1 MSSVLTGQAGGN
13 NRFHIVAD
21 PFCQRDGLPFAE
33 VLPAEIIEQVFA
45 GNDALF
51 GEAVDEVFST
61 QIVLWAFLEQAL
73 QDGKGAACAA
83 AIAAIA
89 TYMHQTGGRAP
100 CGDTGD
106 YCRARANLD
115 LSSLWTLLRLTA
127 NQMERNAPEDWLFGG
142 LHAKLVD
149 GFTFTMPDTPAN
161 QAAFPQSDTQKPGL
175 GFPIARAVGVLSLAT
190 AAIHG
195 VAIGP
200 YAGKQTGEPALL
212 RRLLGHFGEGDVAVF
227 DRCYCSYWTFAA
239 LMGRRAHVCARL
251 HQNRAKAVGKD
262 ARVHPYD
269 RPVTWTR
276 PTRPEWMSPSDYEQI
291 PQQLHLRELQF
302 DVHAPGR
309 RTETITVI
317 TTLTDP
323 TAYSAEAIAAL
334 YGYRWNVELDI
345 RQIKQTLGLDHVRCL
360 SPQRVRREL
369 AVTLLAYNLI
379 RKVIATAAAVHG
391 KRPRRLGFTLACQE
405 VLSNWVLISTGACRD
420 AKGLWHSM
428 LRRIAANEVA
438 NRPGRI
444 EPRKLKRRKHRFPL
458 MTEPREQLREE
469 LRMP

>member
-1 MSSVLTGQAGGN
+1 MSSILTGQAGGN

-33 VLPAEIIEQVFA
+33 VLPAEIIEQAFA
-45 GNDALF
+45 DNDALF
-51 GEAVDEVFST
+51 GEAVDEIFST
-61 QIVLWAFLEQAL
+61 QVVLWGFLEQGL

-89 TYMHQTGGRAP
+89 THMHQTGGRVP

-106 YCRARANLD
+106 YCRARAKLN
-115 LSSLWTLLRLTA
+115 LSSLWMLVRLTA
-127 NQMERNAPEDWLFGG
+127 NQMERKAPDPWLFGG

-161 QAAFPQSDTQKPGL
+161 QAAFPQSSAQKPGL

-190 AAIHG
+190 AAIHA

-212 RRLLGHFGEGDVAVF
+212 RTLLGHFGEGDVAVF
-227 DRCYCSYWTFAA
+227 DRCFCSYWTFAA
-239 LMGRRAHVCARL
+239 LMQRRAHVCARL
-251 HQNRAKAVGKD
+251 HQNRAKAVGKHD
-262 ARVHPYD
+262 DSHPYD

-276 PTRPEWMSPSDYEQI
+276 PARPQWMSPSDYEKI
-291 PQQLHLRELQF
+291 PGQLRLRELQF

-309 RTETITVI
+309 RTGTITVI

-323 TAYSAEAIAAL
+323 TVYPAGDIAAL

-360 SPQRVRREL
+360 SPHMIRREL

-405 VLSNWVLISTGACRD
+405 ILSSWMLISTGDCRD
-420 AKGLWHSM
+420 ARGLWRGM
-428 LRRIAANEVA
+428 LRRIAAHEVA

-444 EPRKLKRRKHRFPL
+444 EPRKLKQRKHRFPL
-458 MTEPREQLREE
+458 MTRPRTQLREE
-469 LRMP
+469 LQRT

>member
-1 MSSVLTGQAGGN
+1 MSSLLTGQAEGN
-13 NRFHIVAD
+13 KPFRVVAD

-33 VLPAEIIEQVFA
+33 VLSAETIEQAFV

-51 GEAVDEVFST
+51 GQADDEVFST
-61 QIVLWAFLEQAL
+61 QIVLWAFLQQVLA
-73 QDGKGAACAA
+73 DGKGAACTAA
-83 AIAAIA
+83 MAAIA
-89 TYMHQTGGRAP
+89 TYMHQTGGRVP

-106 YCRARANLD
+106 YCRARAKLD
-115 LSSLWTLLRLTA
+115 LAALWTLVRLTA
-127 NQMERNAPEDWLFGG
+127 KQMERQAPQDWLFHG

-161 QAAFPQSDTQKPGL
+161 QAVFPQSTGQKPGL

-200 YAGKQTGEPALL
+200 YAGKQTGETALL
-212 RRLLGHFGEGDVAVF
+212 RGLFAHFGEGDVVVF
-227 DRCYCSYWTFAA
+227 DRCFCSYMTIAA
-239 LMGRRAHVCARL
+239 LQQRGAHVCARL
-251 HQNRAKAVGKD
+251 HHSREKAGGKD
-262 ARVHPYD
+262 ADAQPYD
-269 RPVTWTR
+269 RPVIWTR
-276 PTRPEWMSPSDYEQI
+276 PTRPDWMSQSDYQKI
-291 PQQLHLRELQF
+291 PEQLHLRELHF
-302 DVHAPGR
+302 NVHVPGR
-309 RTETITVI
+309 RTETLTVV

-323 TAYSAEAIAAL
+323 TAYSAEDIAAL

-345 RQIKQTLGLDHVRCL
+345 RQIKQTLGLDHVRCR
-360 SPQRVRREL
+360 SPRMVRREL

-391 KRPRRLGFTLACQE
+391 KRPRQLGFTRACQE
-405 VLSNWVLISTGACRD
+405 VLSSWMLISTGACRD

-428 LRRIAANEVA
+428 LRRIAAHEVA

-444 EPRKLKRRKHRFPL
+444 EPRELKRRKHRYPL

-469 LRMP
+469 LQMT